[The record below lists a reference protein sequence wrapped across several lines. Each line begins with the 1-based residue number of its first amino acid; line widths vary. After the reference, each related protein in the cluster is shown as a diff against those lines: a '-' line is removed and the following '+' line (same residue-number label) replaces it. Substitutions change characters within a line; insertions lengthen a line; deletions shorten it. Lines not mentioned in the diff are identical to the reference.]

1 MQTLL
6 EQQLPLDFAADSR
19 VWIYQCNRAFREKEV
34 IEINEQLLQFYEQW
48 ESHGKKVKAWA
59 GILFNQFIVMM
70 ADEKASALVGGC
82 SIDSSVRII
91 KSLEKQYGIQL
102 FDRMSIS
109 FLIKDKVQMLPLQQI
124 KYAAEKGYINK
135 DTLFFNNAITTK
147 EELLHSWLVPIHES
161 WLANRI

>member
-1 MQTLL
+1 MQTHL
-6 EQQLPLDFAADSR
+6 EQQLPLDFAVDSR

-91 KSLEKQYGIQL
+91 KSIEQQYGIQL

-109 FLIKDKVQMLPLQQI
+109 FLIEDKVQMLPLQQI

-147 EELLHSWLVPIHES
+147 EEMLHSWLVPIHES

>member
-1 MQTLL
+1 
-6 EQQLPLDFAADSR
+6 
-19 VWIYQCNRAFREKEV
+19 
-34 IEINEQLLQFYEQW
+34 
-48 ESHGKKVKAWA
+48 
-59 GILFNQFIVMM
+59 M

-109 FLIKDKVQMLPLQQI
+109 FLIEDKVQMLPLQQL
-124 KYAAEKGYINK
+124 KYASEKGYIHK

>member
-91 KSLEKQYGIQL
+91 KSIEK
-102 FDRMSIS
+102 
-109 FLIKDKVQMLPLQQI
+109 
-124 KYAAEKGYINK
+124 
-135 DTLFFNNAITTK
+135 K
-147 EELLHSWLVPIHES
+147 EQ
-161 WLANRI
+161 

>member
-1 MQTLL
+1 MQTHL

-34 IEINEQLLQFYEQW
+34 LEINEQLLQFYEQW

-91 KSLEKQYGIQL
+91 KSIEQQYGIQL

-109 FLIKDKVQMLPLQQI
+109 FLIEDKVQMLPLQQI

-135 DTLFFNNAITTK
+135 DTLFFNNVITTK
-147 EELLHSWLVPIHES
+147 EEMLHSWLVPIHES

>member
-1 MQTLL
+1 MQTHL

-34 IEINEQLLQFYEQW
+34 LEINEQLLQFYEQW

-91 KSLEKQYGIQL
+91 KSLEQQYGIQL

-109 FLIKDKVQMLPLQQI
+109 FLIEDKVQMLPLQQI
-124 KYAAEKGYINK
+124 KYAAEKGYIKK

-147 EELLHSWLVPIHES
+147 EEMLHSWLVPIHES

>member
-34 IEINEQLLQFYEQW
+34 LEINEQLLQFYEQW

-91 KSLEKQYGIQL
+91 KSLEHQYGIQL

-109 FLIKDKVQMLPLQQI
+109 FLIEDKVQMLPLQQI

-135 DTLFFNNAITTK
+135 DTLFYNNAITTK
-147 EELLHSWLVPIHES
+147 EEMLHSWLVPIHES

>member
-1 MQTLL
+1 
-6 EQQLPLDFAADSR
+6 
-19 VWIYQCNRAFREKEV
+19 
-34 IEINEQLLQFYEQW
+34 
-48 ESHGKKVKAWA
+48 
-59 GILFNQFIVMM
+59 M

-109 FLIKDKVQMLPLQQI
+109 FLIEDKVQMLPLQQL
-124 KYAAEKGYINK
+124 KYASEKGYIDK